1 MGINDYFQ
9 QVHRPL
15 LHLQRLSDLLKPE
28 VVRNELFHLYVTPEE
43 VMRDLVGIQW
53 R

>member
-1 MGINDYFQ
+1 MGMDDYYQ
-9 QVHRPL
+9 RVHRPL
-15 LHLQRLSDLLKPE
+15 LHFQRLSDLLQPV